1 MPANTRGPEWKPRRC
16 KCCGLTFIPL
26 DTNPANAKRKKFCTR
41 KCKDG
46 YHRSGGMNLP
56 RLIEVVTRKVVSA
69 LLADEVFLE
78 RMSDKLRVVK
88 EPTPKEP
95 PWISSPG

>member
-1 MPANTRGPEWKPRRC
+1 
-16 KCCGLTFIPL
+16 
-26 DTNPANAKRKKFCTR
+26 
-41 KCKDG
+41 
-46 YHRSGGMNLP
+46 MNLP